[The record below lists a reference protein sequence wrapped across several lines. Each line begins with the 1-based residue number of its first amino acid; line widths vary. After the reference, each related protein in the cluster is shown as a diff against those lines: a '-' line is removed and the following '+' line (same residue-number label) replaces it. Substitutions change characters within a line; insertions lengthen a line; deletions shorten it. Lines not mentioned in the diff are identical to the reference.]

1 MASAKVRI
9 GVAFD
14 GEKEARSAITSLNNS
29 WKVLTSELEKA
40 KTEFAGNENSQ
51 KALTKRAEILN
62 RTIALQEDKVSELAD
77 ALEKAQ
83 QREAE
88 FPSVIDAV
96 RKSLDEAK
104 AKLKEMKESTETS
117 TEALQAQE
125 EAVKNLRQELKR
137 AEGNYPK
144 VIEATKA
151 WEVRLNKAQS
161 ELNQTQNELDD
172 TNDKLDKFGVKALL
186 ASDKWD
192 KFGSHAATAAKVVGA
207 AAAAITAA
215 AGAVVAGVA
224 KIGMDFESAFAGVEK
239 TVSGTPEQL
248 KEIEDGLRALAGVM
262 PTAAEELAAIA
273 ENAGQLGIQ
282 TDNVLEFTETMAMM
296 AETTNLSAEEAATGF
311 AKFANITGMTQ
322 EKFDNLGSSVVAL
335 GNNLA
340 TTEQDITEMA
350 MRIAAAGS
358 QIGMTEADIM
368 GVAAALS
375 SVGLEAEAGGTAISR
390 VMVDMQLAV
399 ETGSDSLKDFASV
412 AGMSAEEFKT
422 AFQKDATGALTAFL
436 AGLGNTEELGKSTI
450 AMLDEMG
457 VSEVRLRDTL
467 LRAANAN
474 ELFTDAVALS
484 NRAFEENTA
493 LTEEANKRYETL
505 ESKLQI
511 AKNRF
516 KDLGITAYESIEGQ
530 LRSAV
535 DLGLGYLDELGNA
548 MKTGGFSGAYDSL
561 SQIVPEIV
569 GNLGGKLFG
578 DETGAGLA
586 KVFDTA
592 FDAARDL
599 YGVVKDLSP
608 VIGTVLDL
616 AAEIGSAVIP
626 VIVDGVELLAPLAAK
641 VVDVVSKAAKS
652 VLPAFTSACK
662 LVFDVL
668 EPILAI
674 LDPILDAVGWLAEGL
689 GNAVSGL
696 MSFVTGGDRA
706 SDTAKELTRECDSMA
721 DKVDA
726 AADAWSRCAESMGE
740 SLGETD
746 NEISRIERL
755 REELSKLADENGSV
769 TDANKSR
776 AEYILGELSE
786 ATGLELQL
794 VGNTIAEYENL
805 EKTLDSV
812 MQKKKIAAMREYYDE
827 LLTEYQNQEAQL
839 LYTLNEV
846 DTKLD
851 DVRARMAT
859 ATGAEYSELMAAE
872 ASLVQ
877 QHNTIYGQMAQ
888 HAKMYSE
895 SLAFETAVTEE
906 NYAEI
911 DRLMRTRTRTVET
924 ELGNQLETTK
934 DTLDAELNAL
944 ETYEKGKKQAL
955 ARGDKAMAD
964 SLEEQIRDKKKTVKD
979 LEEQY
984 EIEQKILKDSYEEN
998 VKIVKDAFKRMGIA
1012 AQDGAKNAAK
1022 KAASGLES
1030 GKTGFFNSA
1039 AALITSAQSGMNS
1052 KKSSFITTAGDIV
1065 TQAVAKMKASGST
1078 TGVGSGFIDG
1088 IIKGINNTKPSLWST
1103 IESTMQGAVQK
1114 FFSSAGVNSPSRFT
1128 VPVGSGL
1135 DEGVEVGMIRR
1146 RDQMLA
1152 TADSVVKDL
1161 VDTFNV
1167 DFDAPTA
1174 AIDSALRKFP
1184 STAAINASYNFTAA
1198 NRQPIIVISQLDGKA
1213 VGYGVANYTTRQQDF
1228 TERSQ
1233 NAW

>member
-77 ALEKAQ
+77 ALEKAR

-239 TVSGTPEQL
+239 TVSGTPAQL
-248 KEIEDGLRALAGVM
+248 KAIEDGLRDLAGVM

-311 AKFANITGMTQ
+311 AKFANITGMQ
-322 EKFDNLGSSVVAL
+322 QAYFDNLGSSVVAL

-340 TTEQDITEMA
+340 TTEADITEMA

-358 QIGMTEADIM
+358 QIGMTEAEIM

-399 ETGSDSLKDFASV
+399 ETGSDSLKDFAAV
-412 AGMSAEEFKT
+412 AGMSVEEFKT

-484 NRAFEENTA
+484 NTAFEENTA

-535 DLGLGYLDELGNA
+535 DLGISYIDQLGSALQ
-548 MKTGGFSGAYDSL
+548 MGGFSGAYDAL
-561 SQIVPEIV
+561 SQMVPEIV
-569 GNLGGKLFG
+569 GNLGGSLFG
-578 DETGAGLA
+578 DEVGAGLSQ
-586 KVFDTA
+586 VFSVA
-592 FDAARDL
+592 FDGAKDL
-599 YGVVKDLSP
+599 YGVMKELSP

-652 VLPAFTSACK
+652 VLPAFTSACE

-689 GNAVSGL
+689 GGAVSGFMDMINPTVKVREEIDAL
-696 MSFVTGGDRA
+696 TESIDGTTKSWSDYEAAVKGQMQTELNQIAYAEQLAGQLDKLVDGNGKVKESDRA
-706 SDTAKELTRECDSMA
+706 
-721 DKVDA
+721 
-726 AADAWSRCAESMGE
+726 
-740 SLGETD
+740 
-746 NEISRIERL
+746 
-755 REELSKLADENGSV
+755 
-769 TDANKSR
+769 R
-776 AEYILGELSE
+776 AEFILGELNS
-786 ATGLELQL
+786 ALG
-794 VGNTIAEYENL
+794 
-805 EKTLDSV
+805 
-812 MQKKKIAAMREYYDE
+812 
-827 LLTEYQNQEAQL
+827 TEYQMIDGIIQKN
-839 LYTLNEV
+839 
-846 DTKLD
+846 D
-851 DVRARMAT
+851 
-859 ATGAEYSELMAAE
+859 ELMAKIDEVIAKKKAQIIVDAQGEMAKTFLENQYQYYTQLNEAE
-872 ASLVQ
+872 AKQIELEKQLINLESQRNQGWITGTDYNKQIQ
-877 QHNTIYGQMAQ
+877 QMQME
-888 HAKMYSE
+888 YD
-895 SLAFETAVTEE
+895 AVTQSVNTLAAQINSGERMLQ
-906 NYAEI
+906 I
-911 DRLMRTRTRTVET
+911 WET
-924 ELGNQLETTK
+924 NSAALIAG
-934 DTLDAELNAL
+934 DAEKIKQINASVG
-944 ETYEKGKKQAL
+944 TYYVENGVIMERA
-955 ARGDKAMAD
+955 A
-964 SLEEQIRDKKKTVKD
+964 EEQLAIEERKLKELERIYDKEKSQASKAAYEAQKEQVKAAKERAEAEAD
-979 LEEQY
+979 VLEAA
-984 EIEQKILKDSYEEN
+984 QKEN
-998 VKIVKDAFKRMGIA
+998 VKIVQDTFKRMFSA
-1012 AQDGAKNAAK
+1012 SQKGAIDTVAVTAKELENGRAKINAA
-1022 KAASGLES
+1022 GLAW
-1030 GKTGFFNSA
+1030 TDTMVTA
-1039 AALITSAQSGMNS
+1039 MNS
-1052 KKSSFITTAGDIV
+1052 SKNKVINTAGGIV
-1065 TQAVAKMKASGST
+1065 SDVVTKMKNSGST
-1078 TGVGSGFIDG
+1078 YGVGTG
-1088 IIKGINNTKPSLWST
+1088 L
-1103 IESTMQGAVQK
+1103 MQGVINGIVASESNLMSAIGSAMQK
-1114 FFSSAGVNSPSRFT
+1114 AINKFYSSSGVNSPSRFT
-1128 VPVGSGL
+1128 RPVGRGL
-1135 DEGVEVGMIRR
+1135 LEGVIVGEDELREQAIANTGRIMDDVVGAFE
-1146 RDQMLA
+1146 RDYTGA
-1152 TADSVVKDL
+1152 
-1161 VDTFNV
+1161 FR
-1167 DFDAPTA
+1167 
-1174 AIDSALRKFP
+1174 IP

-1213 VGYGVANYTTRQQDF
+1213 VGYGVANYVTRQQNF
-1228 TERSQ
+1228 TERSR